1 MNNIKLLEKLQTI
14 FNWLKNRFLIIIYIM
29 LFLTSRSQSMNK
41 PSSRSTDKP
50 HTRYEPHNN
59 KITGNMIIKI
69 TGN

>member
-1 MNNIKLLEKLQTI
+1 
-14 FNWLKNRFLIIIYIM
+14 M